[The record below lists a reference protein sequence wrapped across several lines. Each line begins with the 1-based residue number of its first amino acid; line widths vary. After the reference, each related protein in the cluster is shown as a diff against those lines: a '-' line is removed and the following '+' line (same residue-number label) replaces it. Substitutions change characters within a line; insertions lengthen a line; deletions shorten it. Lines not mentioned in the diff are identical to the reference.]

1 MAYKALYRTYR
12 PMDFESMSGQK
23 HIITTLKNAIKTNK
37 IAHAYIF
44 SGPRGTGKTSTA
56 KILAKAVNCLT
67 EGENKPCNECENC
80 KAIND
85 NTFPDI
91 VEIDAASN
99 NGVDEVRELIEKVKY
114 APIKGKYKVYII
126 DEVHMM
132 TPGAFNALLKTLEE
146 PPAHVIFILA
156 TTDIHRVLPTILSRC
171 QRFDFNKLSYDDIK
185 EKVEYILKQEN
196 VIAEDGVT
204 SLIAELADGGM
215 RDALSELDQLISYAG
230 NEIKL
235 QHIYDMYGMM
245 SAADMI
251 QYLILISLAKTS
263 EVFEL
268 IEQYIEKGIDVRR
281 LTYDLMVCLK
291 DAIIYS
297 STSDASILEKL
308 NEEQAKE
315 VLKYYSKEKA
325 IAVVDCLNETLTN
338 YRQSS
343 NYRLFFEIGSLKAI
357 EKINANAKAPKV
369 QETVVKQEEVKPKVE
384 EKVVEQVKQEEVK
397 PQVAKQETVEQKPA
411 TNNVV
416 FNNLPVNSIIKKV
429 YLKPESSERIE
440 YSIDDYVNIVAHG
453 DKRFKLELIDQWKQ
467 INEYLN
473 YDQTKYIAQLLAEA
487 KIGAANKDFCV
498 LVYDHRIVSSRAQ
511 EKNNLILI
519 RQFLKELFNY
529 DFEIYVLD
537 HSLFVDVTHTYMQLI
552 QAHKQ
557 IELRDLPKLEV
568 DKPIE
573 LPTIEETK
581 PETNETIEIGKSVF
595 GDLLKIK
602 EK

>member
-12 PMDFESMSGQK
+12 PIDFENISGQK
-23 HIITTLKNAIKTNK
+23 HIVTTLKNAIKSNK

-56 KILAKAVNCLT
+56 KILAKAINCLSD
-67 EGENKPCNECENC
+67 GEKPCNHCENC
-80 KAIND
+80 IAINE

-91 VEIDAASN
+91 IEIDAASN

-132 TPGAFNALLKTLEE
+132 TAGAFNALLKTLEE

-156 TTDIHRVLPTILSRC
+156 TTDIHRVIPTILSRC

-185 EKVEYILKQEN
+185 EKVEYILKKEN
-196 VIAEDGVT
+196 IIAEDGVS
-204 SLIAELADGGM
+204 SLLAELADGGM

-251 QYLILISLAKTS
+251 QYLILIALTKTND
-263 EVFEL
+263 VFEL

-281 LTYDLMVCLK
+281 LTYDLMICLK
-291 DAIIYS
+291 DAIIYQ
-297 STSDASILEKL
+297 STSDATILEKL
-308 NEEQAKE
+308 NKEQTQDL
-315 VLKYYSKEKA
+315 LKYYDINQA
-325 IAVVDCLNETLTN
+325 LAVIDILNEALSN
-338 YRQSS
+338 YRQST
-343 NYRLFFEIGSLKAI
+343 NYRLFFELASLKAI
-357 EKINANAKAPKV
+357 EKITHNTTTNTNSSFETKKEEPKKPELA
-369 QETVVKQEEVKPKVE
+369 QPKVE
-384 EKVVEQVKQEEVK
+384 TIK
-397 PQVAKQETVEQKPA
+397 PQESLQDQKM
-411 TNNVV
+411 TRSVLSNV
-416 FNNLPVNSIIKKV
+416 PVNSVVKKT
-429 YLKPESSERIE
+429 YLAPASSERIE
-440 YSIDDYVNIVAHG
+440 YSLDEYVNIVAHG
-453 DKRFKLELIDQWKQ
+453 DKSFKLELIDQWVK
-467 INEYLN
+467 IKEYLN
-473 YDQTKYIAQLLAEA
+473 YDQTKYMAQLLMDA

-498 LVYDHRIVSSRAQ
+498 LVYNHRIISSRAQ

-529 DFEIYVLD
+529 DFEVYVLD
-537 HSLFVDVTHTYMQLI
+537 HSSFVDVTTTYMQLI
-552 QAHKQ
+552 QAH
-557 IELRDLPKLEV
+557 R
-568 DKPIE
+568 PIE
-573 LPTIEETK
+573 LKELPKIEIEPEQETTSTST
-581 PETNETIEIGKSVF
+581 EDTSTENVNETIEIGKNLF